1 MTKLFLIALLTT
13 PLQAAVCTYTLT
25 SPTRF
30 IVLGPNGGSGTIQA
44 TASDSSCSWSA
55 TSTVPWLHLSPAGGN
70 GSLSFTYMADP
81 NAGVARSYFFTISGN
96 NDGSLSF
103 LFQQD
108 SPPPQNTGPFGFVPV
123 APCRLVDTRDPNRS
137 GAFGPPSMLSG
148 SLRTIPLTAGACNIP
163 ATAKAYSLNFT
174 VVPPGP
180 FGFLSVWPTGTAR
193 PTVSTVNSSTGATVA
208 NAALD
213 AAGTNGAISVYTS
226 DPTDLVIDINGY
238 FITASDPT
246 ALSYYPL
253 TPCRAADT
261 RLTTLGPISGGSAR
275 VFTIGGSCGVPATA
289 QAFALNI
296 TVVPNGPLG
305 FLTTWPDG
313 QPQPTVSTLNDQ
325 KGIIMANA
333 AIVPAGNNG
342 AIDVYAYMPPGSST
356 DVVIDVSGYFA
367 PTGAPSALSYYSLAP
382 IRLVDTRQINPL
394 GSTLGPPSLAAQTAR
409 SFAFAGV
416 AGIPFETKALSLN
429 ITVVPSAQLS
439 YLTVW
444 PSVAQQPLASTL
456 NSLDGSIVA
465 NAAIVPTSAPTG
477 SISFFPYLAS
487 GTTDLVVDINGY
499 FLPTQ

>member
-1 MTKLFLIALLTT
+1 MTKLLLIALLTL
-13 PLQAAVCTYTLT
+13 PLQAAVCSYTLT
-25 SPTRF
+25 TPTRF
-30 IVLGPNGGSGTIQA
+30 IVLGPSGGSGTIQA
-44 TASDSSCSWSA
+44 TASDSGCSWSA

-70 GSLSFTYMADP
+70 GDLSFSYTVDP
-81 NAGVARSYFFTISGN
+81 NVGVARTSFLPLGGN
-96 NDGSLSF
+96 NDGGLSF

-108 SPPPQNTGPFGFVPV
+108 SPPPPNTGPFGFVPV
-123 APCRLVDTRDPNRS
+123 TPCRLVDTRDPDRT

-148 SLRTIPLTAGACNIP
+148 SLRTIPLSAGGCHIP
-163 ATAKAYSLNFT
+163 ATARAYSLNFT
-174 VVPPGP
+174 IVPQGP

-193 PTVSTVNSSTGATVA
+193 PTVSTLNSSTGATVA
-208 NAALD
+208 NAAIV

-238 FITASDPT
+238 FIPATDPT

-253 TPCRAADT
+253 TPCRVADT
-261 RLTTLGPISGGSAR
+261 RLTGLGPLVGGLAR
-275 VFTIGGSCGVPATA
+275 AFTIGGSCGVPATA

-325 KGIIMANA
+325 KGVIMANA

-342 AIDVYAYMPPGSST
+342 AIDLYVYMPQGAST
-356 DVVIDVSGYFA
+356 DAVIDVSGYFA
-367 PTGAPSALSYYSLAP
+367 PAGSPGALSYFSLAP
-382 IRLVDTRQINPL
+382 IRLVDTRQLNPL
-394 GSTLGPPSLAAQTAR
+394 GTTLGPPSLAAQTAR

-416 AGIPFETKALSLN
+416 AGIPFEAQALSLN
-429 ITVVPSAQLS
+429 VTVVPANPLN

-444 PSVAQQPLASTL
+444 PSSAPQPLASIL

-465 NAAIVPTSAPTG
+465 NAAIVPSSAPTG